1 MINEANRIQK
11 YSNKTI
17 GLLLLIVSSVVVFIA
32 AAFFETFFENV
43 TTVSAFL
50 TCHNLFEFFSVLVS
64 FSIFIIIYYTYDSS
78 NSVRFMFLCCAFY
91 IMGVLDIF
99 HTLSFKGM
107 PDFFIPN
114 SSANRA
120 TTFWIISRVIGNIL
134 VLLAFVMPAERTS
147 KIKKEFF
154 VIAANI
160 IVFLTFFIATYYPN
174 ALPAMYVDGIGLTK
188 TKIYLEYFIIL
199 LMVIILIIVLNWYKN
214 SGMFHV
220 FQFAMGYVLCIFSEF
235 AFVSYGS
242 VYDVYNFLGHIYKFI
257 GFFILFKSI
266 FSYSIRLPY
275 REMEKARNE
284 MKHYSE
290 KLNFLVKRRTK
301 ELEEI
306 NEKLMIDLEYA
317 RDIQRCLL
325 PSKMPDDIAVSFDA
339 GYMPAERLSGD
350 FYNVIKLD
358 DNNIA
363 VYIGDVAGH
372 GVSAAMLTVFANQ
385 NIKPVREI
393 AEDSVEIIS
402 PGYTLKGL
410 YKAFNKTNFKDETYL
425 VMVCGIYN
433 TQTRCFTYASAGI
446 NVSPLIIKRNGEI
459 SEMDVKGFA
468 ICKLGEIIMP
478 YYEDRSLQLEAGDK
492 ILFYTDGLVEAENP
506 KGGKYT
512 YKNLINVIKNNY
524 RLSGNSLVQVIK
536 RDFFKLIGEDEKL
549 KDDVTFLVMEVN

>member
-1 MINEANRIQK
+1 VPKETNHIHKKINKNIK
-11 YSNKTI
+11 
-17 GLLLLIVSSVVVFIA
+17 LLLLIFFSAIIFFA
-32 AAFFETFFENV
+32 AAFFENFFESITSV
-43 TTVSAFL
+43 AMYLTV
-50 TCHNLFEFFSVLVS
+50 HNLFEFCSILVS

-78 NSVRFMFLCCAFY
+78 KSIRFMFLSCAFY
-91 IMGVLDIF
+91 IMGAMDIF

-107 PDFFIPN
+107 PDFFIEN
-114 SSANRA
+114 TTANRA
-120 TTFWIISRVIGNIL
+120 TTFWILSRVIGNIL
-134 VLLAFVMPAERTS
+134 ILLAFIVPAEKRS
-147 KIKKEFF
+147 KLKKAIYI
-154 VIAANI
+154 IAANI
-160 IVFLTFFIATYYPN
+160 IVAATFIIVTYYPN
-174 ALPAMYVDGIGLTK
+174 VLPAMYIEGTGLTR
-188 TKIYLEYFIIL
+188 TKIIFEYFVVF
-199 LMVIILIIVLNWYKN
+199 LMVVILIIVMNWYRS
-214 SGMFHV
+214 SGMRHV
-220 FQFAMGYVLCIFSEF
+220 FQFAMGYALCIFSEL

-290 KLNFLVKRRTK
+290 KLNFLVKLRTK

-306 NEKLMIDLEYA
+306 NEKLLIDLEYA

-385 NIKPVREI
+385 NIKPVRET
-393 AEDSVEIIS
+393 EDSVEIIS

-410 YKAFNKTNFKDETYL
+410 YKAFNQTNFKDETYL

-433 TQTRCFTYASAGI
+433 TQSRCFTYASAGI
-446 NVSPLIIKRNGEI
+446 NVPPLIIKNTGEI
-459 SEMDVKGFA
+459 IEMDVKGFA

-478 YYEDRSLQLEAGDK
+478 YYEDKLIQLEPGDK
-492 ILFYTDGLVEAENP
+492 IFFYTDGLVEAENP
-506 KGGKYT
+506 KGGRYT
-512 YKNLINVIKNNY
+512 YNNLINIIKNNY
-524 RLSGNSLVQVIK
+524 RLSGNSLVQAIK
-536 RDFFKLIGEDEKL
+536 RDFFNSIGENEKL
-549 KDDVTFLVMEVN
+549 KDDVTFLLMEVN